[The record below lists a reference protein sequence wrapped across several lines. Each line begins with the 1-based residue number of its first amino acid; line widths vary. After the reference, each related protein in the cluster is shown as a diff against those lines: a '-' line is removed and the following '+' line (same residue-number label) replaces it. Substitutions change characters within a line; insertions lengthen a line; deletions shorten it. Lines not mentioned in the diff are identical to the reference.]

1 MNYIET
7 ALTPAVLDTLLQMSA
22 HWAAENSMIE
32 LENKQLHS
40 QRLTLRLVEPEDAPP
55 LREMLRDPEVTKPAG
70 FLPIE
75 TEEEFETFFSG
86 LTAYHTGIAI
96 LAGDTVIGY
105 CRVNKEQ
112 LDGPEFAD
120 KKLVGLGFVIGK
132 PYQNQGY
139 GTEMLKTVTA
149 YLKER
154 FDYCVAD
161 HFVENDPS
169 RRVIEKAGYRYLE
182 DYSMVFHHLGDEEK
196 HLKSYIF

>member
-1 MNYIET
+1 MIG
-7 ALTPAVLDTLLQMSA
+7 M
-22 HWAAENSMIE
+22 ENRE
-32 LENKQLHS
+32 LHS
-40 QRLTLRLVEPEDAPP
+40 DRLTLRLVQRQDAQA

-75 TEEEFETFFSG
+75 TEEEFESFFSG
-86 LTAYHTGIAI
+86 LTAYHTGMAI

-112 LDGPEFAD
+112 LEQPEYAD
-120 KKLVGLGFVIGK
+120 KKLVSLGFVIGK

-139 GTEMLKTVTA
+139 GTEMLQTVTA

-161 HFVENDPS
+161 HFVENVPS

-182 DYSMVFHHLGDEEK
+182 DYSMTFQHLNEERK
-196 HLKSYIF
+196 HLKSYIY

>member
-1 MNYIET
+1 MIG
-7 ALTPAVLDTLLQMSA
+7 M
-22 HWAAENSMIE
+22 ENRE
-32 LENKQLHS
+32 LHS
-40 QRLTLRLVEPEDAPP
+40 ERLTLRLIAPGDAQA
-55 LREMLRDPEVTKPAG
+55 LWEILCDPEVTKPAG

-75 TEEEFETFFSG
+75 TEEEFESFFSG
-86 LTAYHTGIAI
+86 LTAYHTGLVI

-112 LDGPEFAD
+112 LEQPEYAD
-120 KKLVGLGFVIGK
+120 KKLVSLGFVIGK

-161 HFVENDPS
+161 HFVENVPS

-182 DYSMVFHHLGDEEK
+182 DYSMTFQHLNEERK
-196 HLKSYIF
+196 HLKSYIY